1 VTERVAL
8 LDEHDVASHDGAV
21 VLQAVDIAKTYGV
34 TRALKGVNFEV
45 RRGKVT
51 VLFGENGAG
60 KSTLMKILSG
70 VEKPTAGQ
78 LILDGEPIN
87 LESTNDAVARGIS
100 IIHQELNLASN
111 LSVRDNIFIGR
122 EIRGRTGA
130 IDYGKE
136 REITQQV
143 MGRLEEDIDPS
154 TLVQDLRVGQQQ
166 VVEIARALAADA
178 RILIMD
184 EPTSALSANEVEV
197 LFKVIRELT
206 SHGVAIVYISHH
218 LEEALEIAD
227 YAVVFRDGEL
237 VATEEAANVDLSWVV
252 RQMVGREA
260 DYDFRDEPRN
270 FGDVA
275 LSIQGVT
282 VAEPDTGRV
291 VVNNVSLD
299 VHQGEIVCLYGLMG
313 AGRTELMEALAGR
326 DPISGGRVLL
336 GDQDIA
342 DLDIQERIANGMG
355 LVPEDRQRDGLVQMM
370 SVGKNMSLASLL
382 STVKNLFIARK
393 TERENVDRQIS
404 DVRVKTAGQDALITS
419 LSGGNQQKVVI
430 GKILLTDPKV
440 MLLDEPT
447 RGIDVGAKGEIFALL
462 FREAKKGLA
471 VLYVTSEVGE
481 AITASHRLIV
491 MSKGRLIREFDTR
504 TATRDLIMA
513 ASGEHDT
520 HYDQEAP
527 IQEAPIQ
534 EGPAQEGPAQ
544 EGPAQEG
551 PAQEGAEQQA
561 ARDAAEG
568 ASQ

>member
-1 VTERVAL
+1 MTEHVAL
-8 LDEHDVASHDGAV
+8 LDEQNVTPHDGAV

-78 LILDGEPIN
+78 LILDGEPLN
-87 LESTNDAVARGIS
+87 LESTNDAVVRGIS

-143 MGRLEEDIDPS
+143 MERLEEDIDPS

-184 EPTSALSANEVEV
+184 EPTSALSATEVEV

-260 DYDFRDEPRN
+260 DYDFRDEPRD

-299 VHQGEIVCLYGLMG
+299 VRQGEIVCLYGLMG

-370 SVGKNMSLASLL
+370 SVGKNMSLPSLL

-393 TERENVDRQIS
+393 TERERVDRQIS

-491 MSKGRLIREFDTR
+491 MSKGRLIREFDPR
-504 TATRDLIMA
+504 TATRDQIMA

-520 HYDQEAP
+520 HYDEEAPVEQGAVQEA
-527 IQEAPIQ
+527 AVQ
-534 EGPAQEGPAQ
+534 EGAAQG
-544 EGPAQEG
+544 
-551 PAQEGAEQQA
+551 GAEQQVGQEA
-561 ARDAAEG
+561 SEG

>member
-1 VTERVAL
+1 MTEHVAL
-8 LDEHDVASHDGAV
+8 LDEQDIAPQDGAV

-87 LESTNDAVARGIS
+87 LESTNDAVGRGIS

-143 MGRLEEDIDPS
+143 MERLEEDIDPS
-154 TLVQDLRVGQQQ
+154 TLIQDLRVGQQQ

-184 EPTSALSANEVEV
+184 EPTSALSATEVEV

-237 VATEEAANVDLSWVV
+237 VATEEAGNVDLSWVV

-260 DYDFRDEPRN
+260 DYDFRDEPRD

-299 VHQGEIVCLYGLMG
+299 VHKGEIVCLYGLMG

-370 SVGKNMSLASLL
+370 TVGKNMSLASLL

-393 TERENVDRQIS
+393 TERDNVDRQIS

-491 MSKGRLIREFDTR
+491 MSKGRLIREFDPR
-504 TATRDLIMA
+504 TATRDQIMA

-520 HYDQEAP
+520 HYDLEA
-527 IQEAPIQ
+527 AIQ
-534 EGPAQEGPAQ
+534 EGAV
-544 EGPAQEG
+544 
-551 PAQEGAEQQA
+551 QEGAETQQGAEEQA
-561 ARDAAEG
+561 AREASEG

>member
-1 VTERVAL
+1 MSEHAAV
-8 LDEHDVASHDGAV
+8 LDEHDIAPRDGAV

-87 LESTNDAVARGIS
+87 LESTNDAVERGIS

-122 EIRGRTGA
+122 EIRTRTGA

-136 REITQQV
+136 REITEQL
-143 MGRLEEDIDPS
+143 MARLEEDIPPN

-184 EPTSALSANEVEV
+184 EPTSALSATEVEV

-206 SHGVAIVYISHH
+206 AHGVAIVYISHH
-218 LEEALEIAD
+218 LEEALAIAD

-237 VATEEAANVDLSWVV
+237 VATEEAANVDLGWVV

-260 DYDFRDEPRN
+260 DYDFRDEPRD

-299 VHQGEIVCLYGLMG
+299 VRQGEIVCLYGLMG

-336 GDQDIA
+336 DDQDIKE
-342 DLDIQERIANGMG
+342 LNIQERIAIGMG

-370 SVGKNMSLASLL
+370 TVGKNMSLAGLL
-382 STVKNLFIARK
+382 QTVKNLFITRK
-393 TERENVDRQIS
+393 VERENVDRQIK

-430 GKILLTDPKV
+430 GKILLTNPKV
-440 MLLDEPT
+440 ILLDEPT

-481 AITASHRLIV
+481 ALTASHRLIV
-491 MSKGRLIREFDTR
+491 MSKGRLIREFDPR
-504 TATRDLIMA
+504 TATRDDIMA

-520 HYDQEAP
+520 HYDHEAAKEP
-527 IQEAPIQ
+527 AAEA
-534 EGPAQEGPAQ
+534 AQET
-544 EGPAQEG
+544 
-551 PAQEGAEQQA
+551 
-561 ARDAAEG
+561 AAEVAAEPAEEAAKG
-568 ASQ
+568 APQ

>member
-1 VTERVAL
+1 MTDQAAV
-8 LDEHDVASHDGAV
+8 LDQQDVAPQDGAV

-78 LILDGEPIN
+78 LVLDGESIS

-122 EIRGRTGA
+122 ELRGRTGA
-130 IDYGKE
+130 IDYGRE
-136 REITQQV
+136 REITEQV
-143 MGRLEEDIDPS
+143 MARLEETIDPN

-184 EPTSALSANEVEV
+184 EPTSALSATEVEV

-260 DYDFRDEPRN
+260 DYDFRDEPRD

-275 LSIQGVT
+275 LSIEGVT

-299 VHQGEIVCLYGLMG
+299 VRQGEIVCLYGLMG

-342 DLDIQERIANGMG
+342 DLNIQERIANGMG

-370 SVGKNMSLASLL
+370 TVGKNMSLASLL

-393 TERENVDRQIS
+393 TERENVDRQIK

-419 LSGGNQQKVVI
+419 LSGGNQQKVVL
-430 GKILLTDPKV
+430 GKILLTNPKV

-491 MSKGRLIREFDTR
+491 MSKGRLIREFDPR
-504 TATRDLIMA
+504 TATRDQIMA

-520 HYDQEAP
+520 HYEEAAP
-527 IQEAPIQ
+527 EEA
-534 EGPAQEGPAQ
+534 A
-544 EGPAQEG
+544 
-551 PAQEGAEQQA
+551 AEEA
-561 ARDAAEG
+561 ASEEAAAEEAAEG
-568 ASQ
+568 AHQ

>member
-1 VTERVAL
+1 MSDHAAV
-8 LDEHDVASHDGAV
+8 LDQDDVAPHDGAV

-34 TRALKGVNFEV
+34 TRALKGVNFDV
-45 RRGKVT
+45 RRGRVT

-87 LESTNDAVARGIS
+87 LESTNDAVERGIS

-122 EIRGRTGA
+122 ELRTRTGA
-130 IDYGKE
+130 IDYARETEIAKE
-136 REITQQV
+136 V
-143 MGRLEEDIDPS
+143 MERLEEEIPPN

-184 EPTSALSANEVEV
+184 EPTSALSASEVEV
-197 LFKVIRELT
+197 LFKVIHELT

-227 YAVVFRDGEL
+227 FAVVFRDGEL
-237 VATEEAANVDLSWVV
+237 VATDDAANVDLSWVV

-260 DYDFRDEPRN
+260 DYDFRDEPRD

-275 LSIQGVT
+275 LSIQNVT

-299 VHQGEIVCLYGLMG
+299 VREGEIVTLYGLMG

-326 DPISGGRVLL
+326 DSISGGRVLL
-336 GDQDIA
+336 GDRDIA
-342 DLDIQERIANGMG
+342 DLNIQERIAIGMG

-382 STVKNLFIARK
+382 QTVKNLFIARK
-393 TERENVDRQIS
+393 IERENVDRQIK
-404 DVRVKTAGQDALITS
+404 DVKVKTAGPDALITS

-430 GKILLTDPKV
+430 GKILLTNPKV
-440 MLLDEPT
+440 ILLDEPT

-471 VLYVTSEVGE
+471 VLYVTSEVAE

-491 MSKGRLIREFDTR
+491 MSKGRFIREFDPR
-504 TATRDLIMA
+504 TATRDDIMA

-520 HYDQEAP
+520 HYEQEL
-527 IQEAPIQ
+527 EAT
-534 EGPAQEGPAQ
+534 
-544 EGPAQEG
+544 
-551 PAQEGAEQQA
+551 AEP
-561 ARDAAEG
+561 AAESAEPAAEAEEVAKG
-568 ASQ
+568 AHQ